1 MSVEKHV
8 KASLYPFMRYSLI
21 TSDIPIR
28 SPHFLNQSHN
38 DALDDHRRIP
48 MVEYQKEYR
57 KLETRHCVTHGSY
70 QYSVGCEKCYEV
82 FCIQCLSGE
91 TVCKDGEC

>member
-1 MSVEKHV
+1 M
-8 KASLYPFMRYSLI
+8 F
-21 TSDIPIR
+21 R
-28 SPHFLNQSHN
+28 SQLGVLLLCWKNLCCDMIFNHFYQSHN